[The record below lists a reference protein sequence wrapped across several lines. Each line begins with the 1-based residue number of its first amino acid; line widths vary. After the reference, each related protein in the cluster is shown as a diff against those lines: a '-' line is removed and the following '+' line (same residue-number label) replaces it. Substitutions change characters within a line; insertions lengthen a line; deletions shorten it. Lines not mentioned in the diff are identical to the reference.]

1 MKHFLTTDVSKLF
14 CLKLYLNMFLLIFNH
29 IEPEYVF
36 IDFYTHWRFTQAYIY
51 RVNEGHTW
59 PQIIKT
65 TSLLNSP
72 TMKPL
77 T

>member
-36 IDFYTHWRFTQAYIY
+36 IDFYTH
-51 RVNEGHTW
+51 
-59 PQIIKT
+59 
-65 TSLLNSP
+65 
-72 TMKPL
+72 
-77 T
+77 